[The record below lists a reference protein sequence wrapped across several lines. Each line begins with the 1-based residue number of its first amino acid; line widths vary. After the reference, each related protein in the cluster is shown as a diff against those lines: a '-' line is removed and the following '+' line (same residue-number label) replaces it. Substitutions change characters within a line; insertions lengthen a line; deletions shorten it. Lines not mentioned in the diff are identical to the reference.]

1 MREETALKRFF
12 FAIIAC
18 FVFTIAHDGP
28 HAFAQ
33 IQKQELEQYI
43 SSIGWT
49 MEDLLNYLDDYQ
61 MTVADFQTIDELK
74 QWLGTPI
81 TEENFHQLLTRYQL
95 TQEELEALLG
105 QFGETVQDY
114 TFIDDLDAAVGF
126 YLRHNEQMQQINDML
141 GAIGFT
147 EKEANRLFAHI
158 ASLHHQNL
166 KQQLEALSAR
176 IQPFLQVEDAEQI
189 TKQQQQ
195 QLLSIWEDVLAV
207 LEIKPK
213 FYLEKNGDKQEVS
226 YRRLLSMDTLGGRD
240 LRVELYNQKG
250 ELLSDVQLSEEMFTS
265 GYVFRAGEK
274 LIDASILASEMEE
287 KMHGEKMPDT
297 ASPYLANM
305 LLGLLFVLLGAYVY
319 WRARSKVAE

>member
-12 FAIIAC
+12 FVIIAC
-18 FVFTIAHDGP
+18 FFFAITHDGP

-49 MEDLLNYLDDYQ
+49 MKDLLNYLDDYH
-61 MTVADFQTIDELK
+61 MTVADFQTMDELK

-114 TFIDDLDAAVGF
+114 TFIDDLDTAVAF

-147 EKEANRLFAHI
+147 EKEANRLFEHI
-158 ASLHHQNL
+158 ASLHKRSV
-166 KQQLEALSAR
+166 KQRLEALNAR
-176 IQPFLQVEDAEQI
+176 IQPFLQIEDATQL
-189 TKQQQQ
+189 TKQQKQ
-195 QLLSIWEDVLAV
+195 QLRSIWEDVLSM

-213 FYLEKNGDKQEVS
+213 FYLEVNGNKQEVS

-240 LRVELYNQKG
+240 LWVELYNQKG

-274 LIDASILASEMEE
+274 FINASALASEMEA
-287 KMHGEKMPDT
+287 KMYGEKMPNT

-305 LLGLLFVLLGAYVY
+305 LLGFLLVWFGAYVY
-319 WRARSKVAE
+319 WRARGNLAE